1 MTATMTDVAQAVA
14 DEIDAETWSLAVTAE
29 RRSTV
34 QYTLEE
40 LETLRVPVI
49 AVSTDSE
56 QFTRG
61 SKVTIVEVD
70 IGVMKKLDAIDNSG
84 VDPYVELAE
93 EIAAYFH
100 QRRLPGLTRAMCT
113 VSRPDP
119 AYDIEDLEKARYFKS
134 ILRLEFRVYPS

>member
-14 DEIDAETWSLAVTAE
+14 DEINAETWSLAVTAE

-34 QYTLEE
+34 QYELSE

-49 AVSTDSE
+49 ANSTDSE
-56 QFTRG
+56 QLTRG

-70 IGVMKKLDAIDNSG
+70 VGILKKMDGVENSD

-93 EIAAYFH
+93 EIAVYFH
-100 QRRLPGLTRAMCT
+100 RRRLASLNRAMCT

-119 AYDIEDLEKARYFKS
+119 AYDIEQLEKARYFQS